1 MSSKYRGFDKESN
14 KGQNYSSGAWGS
26 GDLDAGALAK
36 KYGLDTSNQGRGEG
50 HIWGTNRDGSE
61 VYIGKSNMGMATN
74 ADLISAHSS
83 QAHAEEVDHSSV
95 PDNLSSLGDIKGAIL
110 NQWSGGAAAAETTK
124 PVEEKKIVLSETV
137 AEAVAGK
144 KAYENQFLPRQGDY
158 TILGDESVRED
169 FNNAFALNLAEAR
182 KPQVARDLGADREM
196 PVQSQSQAQSLRQ
209 SDPAALNFANNF
221 KLSVADTLR
230 SSPNPNARN
239 YFNL

>member
-1 MSSKYRGFDKESN
+1 
-14 KGQNYSSGAWGS
+14 
-26 GDLDAGALAK
+26 
-36 KYGLDTSNQGRGEG
+36 
-50 HIWGTNRDGSE
+50 
-61 VYIGKSNMGMATN
+61 
-74 ADLISAHSS
+74 
-83 QAHAEEVDHSSV
+83 DHSSV

-110 NQWSGGAAAAETTK
+110 NQWSGGAAANETTK
-124 PVEEKKIVLSETV
+124 PVEEKKIVLSDTV

-182 KPQVARDLGADREM
+182 KPQVARELGADREM
-196 PVQSQSQAQSLRQ
+196 PVQSQSQAQSQSQ
-209 SDPAALNFANNF
+209 SDPAALNFANNY